1 MVVVSSRYQTRPGEI
16 EFKHHLLE
24 MKYQSG
30 SFFFKEARKV
40 LRSTVRARRQKVCG
54 GKQMNANTGRGARI
68 RGEQLKSPA
77 LIRTH
82 QGVSRDVNSP
92 TPVTSPYTPLLLV
105 APPLPT
111 LAPCGECARCA
122 IGATRCDDKM

>member
-1 MVVVSSRYQTRPGEI
+1 
-16 EFKHHLLE
+16 
-24 MKYQSG
+24 
-30 SFFFKEARKV
+30 
-40 LRSTVRARRQKVCG
+40 
-54 GKQMNANTGRGARI
+54 MNANTGRGARI

-92 TPVTSPYTPLLLV
+92 TPVTFPYPPLLPV

-111 LAPCGECARCA
+111 LAPCGECAQCA